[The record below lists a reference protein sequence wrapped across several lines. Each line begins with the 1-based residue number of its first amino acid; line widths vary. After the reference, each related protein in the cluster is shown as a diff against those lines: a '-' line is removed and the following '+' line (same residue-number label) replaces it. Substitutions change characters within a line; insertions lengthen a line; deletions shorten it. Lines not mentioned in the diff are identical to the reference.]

1 MLRELGIDDQL
12 HYWFISGEQTAAI
25 EWELVLAQEVE
36 KEALTRA
43 VVSAMEIHTH
53 FRSHLSI
60 WGWRE
65 WEHCT
70 KRLIPSPIP

>member
-12 HYWFISGEQTAAI
+12 HYWFISGDQTAAI

-53 FRSHLSI
+53 F
-60 WGWRE
+60 
-65 WEHCT
+65 C
-70 KRLIPSPIP
+70 SPPGSYVYHGECLETRIV